1 VVIKIHQTASTKEAF
16 NYNEK
21 KVEQKHAKFFH
32 SKNTTELT
40 PFVYSK
46 NQRLAQLVNIENRN
60 KRSKNKCF
68 HVSVNPTNAELEKLT
83 NNGLKKEID
92 AFMKHMG
99 YGHQPYFVYEHAD
112 LKRTHFHIVSTR
124 IDAQSGR
131 KISDSNEKRKVSRF
145 IKELEQRH
153 KLSNVK
159 TKPRKIQL
167 IPTINNSNLHQSIQ
181 QVFKLLNQ
189 SNISNQQ
196 EYLDIL
202 KAFNL
207 EIYRSESGHSVIVKD
222 QDGTILRHPIA
233 LSQFKEQPKQQ
244 DYNAQKL
251 NEKIQQE
258 LKQKTERILKEL
270 NLSYR
275 FYTKKE
281 LREAFVKHNL
291 LPYRLSKNGNL
302 NIYSPLDKM
311 VVDAQFLLKKNK
323 MRLQNFTLSSDQFY
337 GIIRELSSQ
346 LNQGNQSVI
355 ESLVDKEKSILNDS
369 ENRKVVLKELDLDT
383 FKTYNTITSQLDSKA
398 QELVQKAIT
407 SHLEYIANKVIDKA
421 QITYESYLNN
431 RKKNIWKKVNHQ
443 FMIELIKYQEWH
455 GQTRNRQEKR
465 LKVKNKRKGRR
476 F

>member
-1 VVIKIHQTASTKEAF
+1 MVIKIHQTASTKEAF

-21 KVEQKHAKFFH
+21 KVEQKYAKFFH

-46 NQRLAQLVNIENRN
+46 NQRLAQLVTIENRN

-99 YGHQPYFVYEHAD
+99 YGHQPYFIYEHAD

-124 IDAQSGR
+124 IDAR
-131 KISDSNEKRKVSRF
+131 TRKKISDSNEKRKVSRF

-159 TKPRKIQL
+159 TKPSKIQL
-167 IPTINNSNLHQSIQ
+167 IPTINNPNLHHGIQ

-189 SNISNQQ
+189 SNISNKQ

-207 EIYRSESGHSVIVKD
+207 ELYQSKQGQSILVKD
-222 QDGTILRHPIA
+222 QNGTILRHPIA

-244 DYNAQKL
+244 FYNTQKS

-270 NLSYR
+270 NKSYR
-275 FYTKKE
+275 FYTEKE
-281 LREAFVKHNL
+281 LREAFVKYNL
-291 LPYRLSKNGNL
+291 LTYKLSKNGNL

-311 VVDAQFLLKKNK
+311 VVDSQYLLKKNK
-323 MRLQNFTLSSDQFY
+323 MRLQTFTLSNDLFY
-337 GIIRELSSQ
+337 GIIREFISQ
-346 LNQGNQSVI
+346 QNQSNQSII

-369 ENRKVVLKELDLDT
+369 ENRKVVLKELNLENCE
-383 FKTYNTITSQLDSKA
+383 TYKHVASQLDGNA
-398 QELVQKAIT
+398 QKTVQKAVQ
-407 SHLEYIANKVIDKA
+407 SHLEFIANKAVEKA
-421 QITYESYLNN
+421 QASSMSYQELQ
-431 RKKNIWKKVNHQ
+431 RRSYWDKINHQ
-443 FMIELIKYQEWH
+443 FLIELLSYRGWENQ
-455 GQTRNRQEKR
+455 
-465 LKVKNKRKGRR
+465 KNKNRRKLNHGKRRKGRR